1 MQASLETVAGDDVA
15 DRQREEDEADGQH
28 GDVQHWML
36 LATGDAAN
44 SLGAALDAGQSG
56 MNAFYSRWRLRATE
70 RV

>member
-15 DRQREEDEADGQH
+15 DRQREEGEADGQH

-44 SLGAALDAGQSG
+44 SLGAALEPVKAG
-56 MNAFYSRWRLRATE
+56 
-70 RV
+70 